1 MKRFRTLTAVFLAM
15 TIAFVPADI
24 SAQTRSTNNMQTSRS
39 TSSQTSRS
47 TQPQTSRSV
56 PASSSR
62 SGSNTPQTISRAS
75 SSERQS
81 ASSRSGFTSPS
92 SRTVN
97 SAPSRRSNE
106 GGISNSRSTGIS
118 RSPGTA
124 RESATRA
131 DITSGENPAGA
142 TLTSRQVLSSNPNV
156 RFTDG
161 TTVAASTYGSERR
174 GISDNNNYDRYDYD
188 ARGYRVHPRHRD
200 PFHYDSF
207 HCEPFYHVGH
217 HYFGY
222 RVDILPP
229 RYTVI
234 QRHGR
239 TYYYYNGVYYTYSGG
254 NYYVS
259 RPPFGVVFTVNHPSY
274 VPVAFN
280 FYGNRRTLAM
290 DASVAI
296 AEGLNLRQ
304 TFSYPD
310 INYYYE
316 DGIFFRRSYY
326 GNGFEVVA
334 PPAGALVSQIPD
346 DFDMFTWYGHE
357 LYQVEDTIYRP
368 VVVNGIPML
377 EVVGQ
382 VY

>member
-15 TIAFVPADI
+15 TIAFVPADT

-118 RSPGTA
+118 RSPGTT
-124 RESATRA
+124 RESVPRA
-131 DITSGENPAGA
+131 DITSGENPAGT
-142 TLTSRQVLSSNPNV
+142 TLTGRQALSSNPNV
-156 RFTDG
+156 RFIDG
-161 TTVAASTYGSERR
+161 TTGAASAHTERP

>member
-1 MKRFRTLTAVFLAM
+1 M
-15 TIAFVPADI
+15 
-24 SAQTRSTNNMQTSRS
+24 
-39 TSSQTSRS
+39 
-47 TQPQTSRSV
+47 
-56 PASSSR
+56 
-62 SGSNTPQTISRAS
+62 
-75 SSERQS
+75 
-81 ASSRSGFTSPS
+81 
-92 SRTVN
+92 
-97 SAPSRRSNE
+97 
-106 GGISNSRSTGIS
+106 
-118 RSPGTA
+118 
-124 RESATRA
+124 
-131 DITSGENPAGA
+131 
-142 TLTSRQVLSSNPNV
+142 
-156 RFTDG
+156 
-161 TTVAASTYGSERR
+161 
-174 GISDNNNYDRYDYD
+174 
-188 ARGYRVHPRHRD
+188 
-200 PFHYDSF
+200 
-207 HCEPFYHVGH
+207 
-217 HYFGY
+217 
-222 RVDILPP
+222 DILPP